1 MKAPS
6 AATASL
12 VLPGKV
18 QPRHLDRLAIVYVR
32 QSTLQQLEQHRE
44 STALQYGLAERA
56 CRLGWPRPR
65 VSVIDDDLG
74 CSGASAE
81 GRPGFQRLVAE
92 VGLGHVGLV
101 LGFEVSRLARSC
113 RDWYHLLEICALAG
127 TLIADSDGVY
137 DPALYND
144 RLLLGLKG
152 TMSEA
157 ELHIMRARLEQG
169 RWHKAERGEL
179 GFNLPRGYLKG
190 TSGEVVL
197 DPDERV
203 RDTIRLV
210 FDVFARRGSVHGVLR
225 YLIDHGIAL
234 PDRDRRGPARGEV
247 VWRRPHRGAIL
258 NLLTSPTYAGAYVF
272 GRRQAG
278 GPGVGTRRCRAG
290 QPSRDPADWRVLLPD
305 RWPAYISWS
314 TYEENQTRLD
324 ANRSKHKGVPRG
336 GPSLLAGILFCG
348 RCGHRMVTCYR
359 NNGRD
364 LRYDCTHDQI
374 NHGTPHCQSL
384 SGGTLDALVTGLLL
398 EVLRPSAIE
407 VSLQLAEDVE
417 LERARRH
424 RQWALRLEQARYEV
438 ERAERQYD
446 AVEPENRLVARTL
459 EQRWEA
465 ALAAEARLRE
475 EHARFLAREPPQL
488 TPADREAIRALAE
501 DIPGLWRAATTTAAE
516 RKQIARLLLERIE
529 VTVAG
534 VSENAEV
541 VCHWVGGRQSRHAL
555 VRSVRRTVQLARHV
569 ELLARPHPRAARA
582 RAAPAGDRP
591 CPAGGRLAVGARQ
604 GLHRGQRPGAADAH
618 GRRVDQPQAAQRRR
632 GAVCGRAHGDRDRRA
647 PEPAR
652 GHGLQLALQGAAVGA
667 SGRGGLAHALARA
680 PGGRGGAPPA
690 AGGSGPASSPTG
702 CITMTITDQRIDNP
716 NLDLFW
722 RGTMAKTRGCPG
734 RRSRAAAGAAPRC
747 GPSPRAPPRS

>member
-6 AATASL
+6 EGMASL
-12 VLPGKV
+12 VLQGKV

-81 GRPGFQRLVAE
+81 GRPGFQRMVAE
-92 VGLGHVGLV
+92 VGLGRVGLV

-179 GFNLPRGYLKG
+179 GFNLPRGYLRHA
-190 TSGEVVL
+190 SGEVVL

-203 RDTIRLV
+203 RDTIHLV
-210 FDVFARRGSVHGVLR
+210 FNVFARRGSVHGVLR
-225 YLIDHGIAL
+225 YLVDHGIAL
-234 PDRDRRGPARGEV
+234 PDRNRSGSARGEV
-247 VWRRPHRGAIL
+247 VWRPPHRGAIL
-258 NLLTSPTYAGAYVF
+258 NMLTSPTYTGAYVF
-272 GRRQAG
+272 GRRQAERLR
-278 GPGVGTRRCRAG
+278 VGARRRSG
-290 QPSRDPADWRVLLPD
+290 LPSRRQEDWRVLLPD

-374 NHGTPHCQSL
+374 NHGAPHCQSL
-384 SGGTLDALVTGLLL
+384 SGGTLDVLVTSLIL

-417 LERARRH
+417 LERAQRH
-424 RQWALRLEQARYEV
+424 HQWALRLEQAHYEV

-465 ALAAEARLRE
+465 ALTAEAGLQE
-475 EHARFLAREPPQL
+475 EQARFLAREPPQL
-488 TPADREAIRALAE
+488 TPADREAVRALAE

-516 RKQIARLLLERIE
+516 RKQIARLLLERVE

-541 VCHWVGGRQSRHAL
+541 VCHWAGGRQSRHAL
-555 VRSVRRTVQLARHV
+555 ARSVRRTVQLACHA
-569 ELLARPHPRAARA
+569 ELLARIRDLQAQGLRPPAIARTLQADGWRSAHGKGLTEGSVRALLTRMGVVSTSPKRPSAVVARRAGEFTVTEIASRLSLPEGTVYNWLYKGRLPARRVEAAWHTLWLVRLEDVKALLQQRMGAARLPP
-582 RAAPAGDRP
+582 R
-591 CPAGGRLAVGARQ
+591 
-604 GLHRGQRPGAADAH
+604 
-618 GRRVDQPQAAQRRR
+618 
-632 GAVCGRAHGDRDRRA
+632 
-647 PEPAR
+647 
-652 GHGLQLALQGAAVGA
+652 
-667 SGRGGLAHALARA
+667 
-680 PGGRGGAPPA
+680 PA
-690 AGGSGPASSPTG
+690 A
-702 CITMTITDQRIDNP
+702 
-716 NLDLFW
+716 
-722 RGTMAKTRGCPG
+722 
-734 RRSRAAAGAAPRC
+734 SR
-747 GPSPRAPPRS
+747 

>member
-32 QSTLQQLEQHRE
+32 QSTLQQLEHHRE

-56 CRLGWPRPR
+56 CQLGWPRPR

-74 CSGASAE
+74 CSGASVE

-113 RDWYHLLEICALAG
+113 RDWYQLLEICALAG

-179 GFNLPRGYLKG
+179 GFNLPRGYLKRA
-190 TSGEVVL
+190 SGEVAL

-203 RDTIRLV
+203 RDTVRLV
-210 FDVFARRGSVHGVLR
+210 FDVFERRGSVHGVLR
-225 YLIDHGIAL
+225 YLIDHGVAL
-234 PDRDRRGPARGEV
+234 PDRGRGGPARGEV

-258 NLLTSPTYAGAYVF
+258 NMLTSPTYAGAYVF
-272 GRRQAG
+272 GRR
-278 GPGVGTRRCRAG
+278 RAG
-290 QPSRDPADWRVLLPD
+290 DPCVGARRRSGPPSRRQEDWRVLLPD

-314 TYEENQTRLD
+314 AYEENQERLS

-364 LRYDCTHDQI
+364 LRYECTRDQI
-374 NHGTPHCQSL
+374 NHGAPRCQSL
-384 SGGTLDALVTGLLL
+384 GGGALDGLVTGLLL

-438 ERAERQYD
+438 ERAERQHD

-465 ALAAEARLRE
+465 ALAAEAGLRE
-475 EHARFLAREPPQL
+475 EHARFVAREPPRL

-501 DIPGLWRAATTTAAE
+501 DIPALWRAATATAAE
-516 RKQIARLLLERIE
+516 RKAIARLLLERVE

-534 VSENAEV
+534 ASENAEV
-541 VCHWVGGRQSRHAL
+541 VCHWAGGRQSRHAL
-555 VRSVRRTVQLARHV
+555 VRSVRYTVQLARHA
-569 ELLARPHPRAARA
+569 ELLDRIRGLHAQGLRPPAIARTLQADGWRSAHGKGFTEGSVRALLTRMGVLSTSPKRPSAIAARCEGEFTVA
-582 RAAPAGDRP
+582 EIAARLNLPEGTVYNWLYKGRLPARRVVAAWHTLWLVRLEDVEALLRQRAGAARLPPRRAAP
-591 CPAGGRLAVGARQ
+591 
-604 GLHRGQRPGAADAH
+604 
-618 GRRVDQPQAAQRRR
+618 
-632 GAVCGRAHGDRDRRA
+632 
-647 PEPAR
+647 
-652 GHGLQLALQGAAVGA
+652 
-667 SGRGGLAHALARA
+667 
-680 PGGRGGAPPA
+680 
-690 AGGSGPASSPTG
+690 
-702 CITMTITDQRIDNP
+702 
-716 NLDLFW
+716 
-722 RGTMAKTRGCPG
+722 
-734 RRSRAAAGAAPRC
+734 
-747 GPSPRAPPRS
+747 